1 VNPELSDEAI
11 EFGAFAGKAFEA
23 AGEELAASAVSE
35 PKRRAALVEPVLAE
49 LGAAELDP
57 RRSDDEAEAA
67 AALCRAAGHWA
78 VPYPVAEWLARP
90 TDLDATVGGLV
101 VVDGPAPAAR
111 VEGIDGCWLAV
122 DLDGNRS
129 LAEAR
134 PGAPST
140 RAGSLVVPL
149 ELTPLAD
156 VAAESD
162 LALGLVLPCFELL
175 GMLDRAV
182 ELTRSYVV
190 ERRQFGQP
198 IAKFQGVQF
207 QLTEAEVER
216 TGLDVLAKYALWS
229 FETRSPDALDDA
241 LALRAAAIEA
251 ADVVFRV
258 THQLHGAIGF
268 CDEAA
273 LSWVSRA
280 SVAIRRLPTG
290 VTATRARL
298 VRRVGRRGLTGLFN
312 DDVGERPS
320 A

>member
-1 VNPELSDEAI
+1 M
-11 EFGAFAGKAFEA
+11 
-23 AGEELAASAVSE
+23 
-35 PKRRAALVEPVLAE
+35 
-49 LGAAELDP
+49 
-57 RRSDDEAEAA
+57 
-67 AALCRAAGHWA
+67 
-78 VPYPVAEWLARP
+78 
-90 TDLDATVGGLV
+90 
-101 VVDGPAPAAR
+101 
-111 VEGIDGCWLAV
+111 
-122 DLDGNRS
+122 
-129 LAEAR
+129 
-134 PGAPST
+134 
-140 RAGSLVVPL
+140 VPL
-149 ELTPLAD
+149 ELTPLED
-156 VAAESD
+156 VAPESD
-162 LALGLVLPCFELL
+162 VALALLLPCFELL

-182 ELTRSYVV
+182 ELTRTYVV
-190 ERRQFGQP
+190 ERQQFGQP

-241 LALRAAAIEA
+241 FALRCAAIEA

-280 SVAIRRLPTG
+280 SVAIRRLPAG

-320 A
+320 VRS

>member
-1 VNPELSDEAI
+1 VNPELSDEAL
-11 EFGAFAGKAFEA
+11 EFGAFAGKSFEA
-23 AGEELAASAVSE
+23 AGDELAARATAD
-35 PKRRAALVEPVLAE
+35 PGLRAALVEPLLAE
-49 LGAAELDP
+49 LGASELDP
-57 RRSDDEAEAA
+57 RGSDDEAEAG
-67 AALCRAAGHWA
+67 AALCRAAGFWA
-78 VPYPVAEWLARP
+78 VPFPVAEWLARP
-90 TDLDATVGGLV
+90 TDLAEPVTGLV

-111 VEGIDGCWLAV
+111 AEGLGAHWLAV

-134 PGAPST
+134 PGVPST
-140 RAGSLVVPL
+140 RPGSFMVPL
-149 ELTPLAD
+149 ELEPLGD
-156 VAAESD
+156 VAVESEI
-162 LALGLVLPCFELL
+162 ALGLLLPCFELL

-182 ELTRSYVV
+182 ELTRTYVV
-190 ERRQFGQP
+190 ERQQFGQP
-198 IAKFQGVQF
+198 LAKFQGVQF

-216 TGLDVLAKYALWS
+216 VGLDVLAKYALWS

-251 ADVVFRV
+251 AEVVFRV

-290 VTATRARL
+290 LTATRARL

-312 DDVGERPS
+312 DDVG
-320 A
+320 